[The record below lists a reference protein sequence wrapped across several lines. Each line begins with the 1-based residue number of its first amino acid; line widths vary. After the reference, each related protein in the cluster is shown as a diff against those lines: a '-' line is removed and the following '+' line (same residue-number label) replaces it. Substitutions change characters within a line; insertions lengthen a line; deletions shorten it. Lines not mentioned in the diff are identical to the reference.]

1 MKNTT
6 THNTLRRGQKGQNML
21 RLHWKTVLA
30 TALCAAAFSHP
41 GLAQV
46 APPSILQ
53 IDVANNVLYQ
63 EDTSDVSKFATDPNV
78 AAVLHGAK
86 NFNRAV
92 GVADIVAVNG
102 QPVTGTHIRSAV
114 NVFLRTAPVP
124 GQAIADTV
132 RVGLAVFTF
141 EILKSD
147 GTPIGTIVTNGFA
160 GGAAPPGAPL
170 SATAG
175 SNFVI
180 TGGTGA
186 FLGARGQME
195 MAANPPGV
203 AAQRGASI
211 TEDPANR
218 RLNGGG
224 TQRYVVHLIPM
235 SAPQIAITPGGPAVT
250 HSNDF
255 SPVTA
260 SKPAAAGEILS
271 LFASGLGPVNPGV
284 DPGQPFPS
292 SPLAI
297 VNSPVEVTVNGKAA
311 EVLSAVGYPGAV
323 DGYQVN
329 FRVPQNTAKGVAT
342 IQVSAAWIAG
352 NVVQI
357 AVQ

>member
-1 MKNTT
+1 MKRPN
-6 THNTLRRGQKGQNML
+6 R
-21 RLHWKTVLA
+21 KTALA
-30 TALCAAAFSHP
+30 TALCAAAF
-41 GLAQV
+41 AQV
-46 APPSILQ
+46 GGAQAPLASILL
-53 IDVANNVLYQ
+53 IDVANHVLYN
-63 EDTSDVSKFATDPNV
+63 EDASDVSKFATDPNV
-78 AAVLHGAK
+78 AADSHSSK

-114 NVFLRTAPVP
+114 NVGLRPAPVP

-160 GGAAPPGAPL
+160 GGPAPPGAPL
-170 SATAG
+170 TATAG

-180 TGGTGA
+180 AGGTGA

-224 TQRYVVHLIPM
+224 TQRYVVHLIPLESTEIAM
-235 SAPQIAITPGGPAVT
+235 LAAGPAIT
-250 HSNDF
+250 HSSDF
-255 SPVTA
+255 SLVAT
-260 SKPAAAGEILS
+260 SKPATVGEILS
-271 LFASGLGPVNPGV
+271 VFARGLGPVNPGV

-292 SPLAI
+292 NPPAV
-297 VNSPVEVTVNGKAA
+297 VNSPVAVTVNGKAA
-311 EVLSAVGYPGAV
+311 EVLSAVGFPGAV

-329 FRVPQNTAKGVAT
+329 FRVPPGTAKGPAS
-342 IQVSAAWIAG
+342 IQVSAAWISGTAVG
-352 NVVQI
+352 I